1 MSSQG
6 IETQVHEPMPHTE
19 SANGEE
25 TIQHRLIREERE
37 DAKHRYSPKMSKP
50 ERDAFLAHLHQQ
62 ETAWDTELTAT
73 TDSVPIIRE
82 MRAARTKH
90 LMRRGRD
97 ARRD

>member
-1 MSSQG
+1 MSQS

-19 SANGEE
+19 SANEE
-25 TIQHRLIREERE
+25 ESIQHRLMREERE
-37 DAKHRYSPKMSKP
+37 DAKHRYSPTMSKP
-50 ERDAFLAHLHQQ
+50 ERDAFIARLHQQ
-62 ETAWDTELTAT
+62 EAAWDTELAAA
-73 TDSVPIIRE
+73 TDSVPIVRE